1 MKTHAHITFDK
12 IDHAELRKKA
22 MNKILQQRDFNM
34 KGSGHVTQRKSIR
47 SKTGRFS
54 SINS

>member
-1 MKTHAHITFDK
+1 LKTHDHLTFDK
-12 IDHAELRKKA
+12 IDHEELRKKA
-22 MNKILQQRDFNM
+22 MNKILQQRDFNL
-34 KGSGHVTQRKSIR
+34 KGSGYIGQRKSIR

>member
-1 MKTHAHITFDK
+1 LKTHAHITFDK